1 MSRLSISSWKEALR
15 KHHQKLRTGIIVI
28 NILPELYKLPLEEIE
43 YSRIRDKAD
52 NISQVDELIVI
63 LCTKTRAHFDQ
74 FCCVLDSNGYGHW
87 GKRLREDSGDQGEL
101 NPLCTNL
108 ILCVLP

>member
-1 MSRLSISSWKEALR
+1 M
-15 KHHQKLRTGIIVI
+15 

-43 YSRIRDKAD
+43 HSRIRDKAD

-63 LCTKTRAHFDQ
+63 LYTKTRAHFDQ
-74 FCCVLDSNGYGHW
+74 FCCVLESNGYGHW
-87 GKRLREDSGDQGEL
+87 AKRLREDSGDQGEL

-108 ILCVLP
+108 ILRVLS